1 VAQAL
6 SGEGCGSRFG
16 DTVAMTDVLARA
28 VRVARGLQPADLVIR
43 GARVV
48 DVLTQQIR
56 PADVAIVGDRIVAVG
71 EGVGVASASE
81 TIEAAGRYVAPG
93 FIDAHVHIES
103 SMVAPGRF
111 ADAVLPHGTTTVV
124 SDPHEIANV
133 LGVEGVRWML
143 AASEGL
149 DLSVVMMAPAC
160 VPASPLETAGARLEV
175 SDLVALATH
184 PRVLGLAEMMNYPGV
199 LAGDPVELAKLMA
212 FSGRPIDGHAPA
224 MIGADLQAYLAAGVV
239 SDHECL
245 TAGEAREK
253 VAGGMMVFLREA
265 TNARNLLDVLG
276 AVTPENARR
285 FAFCTDDRVPGE
297 LLDDGSIDALVR
309 MAIGAGL
316 DPLLALTL
324 ATLNPAEHYGL
335 RDRGAIAPGRRADL
349 VLFEDLADVRPS
361 LVIAGGRVV
370 AREGERIGGGEAAPS
385 GLPPTMDVA
394 WRDSLQLRREGDRVR
409 AIGLIED
416 QLITTSETVALK
428 AAPNPV
434 AAPEPDADLL
444 RLSVIERHHHTG
456 NVGQGFVTGF
466 GLRAGALASSV
477 AHDSHNIVVAAADDG
492 DALIAARAVAE
503 LGGGLVVAAGGEVRA
518 SVALSL
524 AGLLADRPAR
534 EAAAHRAR
542 AEAVAAELGCHLGA
556 PFMALSF
563 LALPVIPSLKLTD
576 HGLVDVDAFA
586 LTDVFV

>member
-1 VAQAL
+1 
-6 SGEGCGSRFG
+6 
-16 DTVAMTDVLARA
+16 MTDVLARA
-28 VRVARGLQPADLVIR
+28 VRVARGQEPADLVLA

-48 DVLTQQIR
+48 DVLTRQIR
-56 PADVAIVGDRIVAVG
+56 PADVAIVGGRIVAVG
-71 EGVGVASASE
+71 HGLAGRER
-81 TIEAAGRYVAPG
+81 IEAAGRYVAPG

-133 LGVEGVRWML
+133 LGVDGVRWML

-149 DLSVVMMAPAC
+149 DLSVLMMAPAC
-160 VPASPLETAGARLEV
+160 VPASPLETAGARLEA
-175 SDLVALATH
+175 SDLLALAAH

-199 LAGDPVELAKLMA
+199 LAGDPVELAKLRS
-212 FSGRPIDGHAPA
+212 FSGRPIDGHAPG
-224 MIGADLQAYLAAGVV
+224 MLGNDLQAYLAAGVV

-265 TNARNLLDVLG
+265 TNARNLLDVLP

-370 AREGERIGGGEAAPS
+370 ARDGERVGGGEAAPS

-394 WRDSLQLRREGDRVR
+394 WRDSLQLRRDGDRVR

-416 QLITTSETVALK
+416 QLITSSETVALK
-428 AAPNPV
+428 SAPTAPAAV
-434 AAPEPDADLL
+434 AGPEPDADLL
-444 RLSVIERHHHTG
+444 RLSVIERHRATG

-477 AHDSHNIVVAAADDG
+477 AHDSHNIVVAAADDD
-492 DALIAARAVAE
+492 DALIAARAAAE

-518 SVALSL
+518 SVALPL
-524 AGLLADRPAR
+524 AGLLADRPPR
-534 EAAAHRAR
+534 EVADDLAH
-542 AEAVAAELGCHLGA
+542 AEAIAAELGCRLGA

-576 HGLVDVDAFA
+576 LGLVDVDAFA
-586 LTDVFV
+586 LTDVFL

>member
-1 VAQAL
+1 
-6 SGEGCGSRFG
+6 
-16 DTVAMTDVLARA
+16 
-28 VRVARGLQPADLVIR
+28 
-43 GARVV
+43 
-48 DVLTQQIR
+48 
-56 PADVAIVGDRIVAVG
+56 
-71 EGVGVASASE
+71 
-81 TIEAAGRYVAPG
+81 
-93 FIDAHVHIES
+93 
-103 SMVAPGRF
+103 
-111 ADAVLPHGTTTVV
+111 
-124 SDPHEIANV
+124 
-133 LGVEGVRWML
+133 ML

-149 DLSVVMMAPAC
+149 DLSVLMMAPAC
-160 VPASPLETAGARLEV
+160 VPASPLETAGARLEAG
-175 SDLVALATH
+175 DLVALAAH

-199 LAGDPVELAKLMA
+199 LAADPVELAKLVA
-212 FSGRPIDGHAPA
+212 FSGRPIDGHVP
-224 MIGADLQAYLAAGVV
+224 GVVGSDLQAYLAAGVV

-245 TAGEAREK
+245 TADEAREK

-265 TNARNLLDVLG
+265 TNARNLLDVLP
-276 AVTPENARR
+276 AVTPGNARR
-285 FAFCTDDRVPGE
+285 FAFCTDDRVPGD

-370 AREGERIGGGEAAPS
+370 ARDGERVGGGEAAPS

-394 WRDSLQLRREGDRVR
+394 WRDSLELRRDGDRVR
-409 AIGLIED
+409 AIGLIAD
-416 QLITTSETVALK
+416 QLITTAETFALN
-428 AAPNPV
+428 AATT
-434 AAPEPDADLL
+434 AGIASPEPDADLL
-444 RLSVIERHHHTG
+444 RLSVIERHRHTG

-477 AHDSHNIVVAAADDG
+477 AHDAHNIVVAAADDA

-503 LGGGLVVAAGGEVRA
+503 LGGGLVVAAGGQVRA
-518 SVALSL
+518 SVALPL
-524 AGLLADRPAR
+524 AGLLADRPPR
-534 EAAAHRAR
+534 EVADELAQ
-542 AEAVAAELGCHLGA
+542 AEAVAAELGCTLAA

>member
-1 VAQAL
+1 MV
-6 SGEGCGSRFG
+6 
-16 DTVAMTDVLARA
+16 DHLARA
-28 VRVARGLQPADLVIR
+28 VRVARGQEPADLVVR

-48 DVLTQQIR
+48 DVLTQQLR
-56 PADVAIVGDRIVAVG
+56 AADVAIVGDRIVAVG
-71 EGVGVASASE
+71 EGVSLARARE

-149 DLSVVMMAPAC
+149 DLSVFMMAPAC
-160 VPASPLETAGARLEV
+160 VPASPLETAGARLEA
-175 SDLVALATH
+175 SDLVALAAH

-199 LAGDPVELAKLMA
+199 LAGDPVELAKLVA
-212 FSGRPIDGHAPA
+212 FSGRSIDGHAPGLL
-224 MIGADLQAYLAAGVV
+224 GADLQAYLAAGVV

-265 TNARNLLDVLG
+265 TNARNLLDVLP
-276 AVTPENARR
+276 AVTRENARR

-316 DPLLALTL
+316 DPLLAITL

-370 AREGERIGGGEAAPS
+370 ARDGERVGGGEAAPG
-385 GLPPTMDVA
+385 GLRPTMDVA
-394 WRDSLQLRREGDRVR
+394 WRDSLQLRRDGDRVR
-409 AIGLIED
+409 AVGLIED
-416 QLITTSETVALK
+416 QLITTSETVVLDP
-428 AAPNPV
+428 APTRPGV

-444 RLSVIERHHHTG
+444 RLSVIERHRHTG

-492 DALIAARAVAE
+492 DALIAARAAAE

-518 SVALSL
+518 TVALPL
-524 AGLLADRPAR
+524 AGLLADRPPRAV
-534 EAAAHRAR
+534 ADDLAR

>member
-1 VAQAL
+1 
-6 SGEGCGSRFG
+6 
-16 DTVAMTDVLARA
+16 MTDHLARA
-28 VRVARGLQPADLVIR
+28 VRVARGQEPADLVVR

-71 EGVGVASASE
+71 EGVSVAPARE
-81 TIEAAGRYVAPG
+81 TIAAAGRYLAPG

-133 LGVEGVRWML
+133 LGVDGVRWML
-143 AASEGL
+143 DASEGL
-149 DLSVVMMAPAC
+149 DLSVLMMAPAC
-160 VPASPLETAGARLEV
+160 VPASPLETAGARLET
-175 SDLVALATH
+175 SDLMALAAH

-212 FSGRPIDGHAPA
+212 FSGRAIDGHAP
-224 MIGADLQAYLAAGVV
+224 GVLGTDLQAYLAAGVV

-245 TAGEAREK
+245 TADEAREK

-265 TNARNLLDVLG
+265 TNARNLLDVLP
-276 AVTPENARR
+276 AVTPENGRR
-285 FAFCTDDRVPGE
+285 FAFCTDDRTPGE

-370 AREGERIGGGEAAPS
+370 ARDGERVGGGKTAPT

-394 WRDSLQLRREGDRVR
+394 WRDDLRLRRDGDRVR
-409 AIGLIED
+409 AIGLIAD
-416 QLITTSETVALK
+416 QLITTSEVVALTPR
-428 AAPNPV
+428 ATGV

-456 NVGQGFVTGF
+456 NVGQGFVCGF
-466 GLRAGALASSV
+466 GLRTGALASTV

-492 DALIAARAVAE
+492 DALIAARAAAE

-518 SVALSL
+518 TVALPL
-524 AGLLADRPAR
+524 AGLLADRPPR
-534 EAAAHRAR
+534 EVADDLAH
-542 AEAVAAELGCHLGA
+542 AEAVAAELGCRLGA